1 MFKDYYHLDSNNI
14 VDAVHSVEVADVD
27 GNEVTN
33 LGPLLCQQRY
43 RHPSSEWVECSYH
56 VEVGDLYL
64 SDEDAI
70 YPPKPYPSWV
80 KRTETKN
87 WKSPIGDPPALSEEE
102 RNHTFDW
109 DEENQQWVKMDPAP
123 KYQ

>member
-1 MFKDYYHLDSNNI
+1 MKQYYHLNQNNV
-14 VDAVHSVEVADVD
+14 VDAVHSVEVTDSY

-33 LGPLLCQQRY
+33 LGPLLCQQKY
-43 RHPSSEWVECSYH
+43 GHVSSEWVESSH
-56 VEVGDLYL
+56 NVEVGDLYL

-102 RNHTFDW
+102 RHHIFDW

-123 KYQ
+123 QYL